1 MPPADARAIRVVI
14 TGASSGLGSALA
26 KEIDRR
32 FPGSTFMLIAR
43 REDRLRKLADD
54 LAGAQC
60 ECSPLDVTDATAL
73 SAACRGFVDRHGAP
87 DMVIASAGVSA
98 GTLTGIAEDRA
109 VFRRI
114 LAVNLLAVFDTFAP
128 FIPSMRAA
136 RRGTLVG
143 IGSVAGIRGLPGAEA
158 YSASKSAL
166 MTYLESLRIGLR
178 GSGIAVVC
186 IVPGFIRTEMT
197 AVNDYPM
204 PFLMPADDFAQRA
217 VDAILRKQS
226 RRTIPWQ
233 MAWVARALS
242 LLPRSLYDRLF
253 ANAPRKARQP
263 SLGGDDEN

>member
-1 MPPADARAIRVVI
+1 MPPADAGAIRVVI

-26 KEIDRR
+26 KELDRR

-43 REDRLRKLADD
+43 REDRLRKLAGD
-54 LAGAQC
+54 LAGARC
-60 ECSPLDVTDATAL
+60 ECIPLDVTDASAL
-73 SAACRGFVDRHGAP
+73 SAACRGFVDRHGPP

-136 RRGTLVG
+136 RQGALVG

-204 PFLMPADDFAQRA
+204 PFLMPADDFARRA

-263 SLGGDDEN
+263 SLGSDDEN